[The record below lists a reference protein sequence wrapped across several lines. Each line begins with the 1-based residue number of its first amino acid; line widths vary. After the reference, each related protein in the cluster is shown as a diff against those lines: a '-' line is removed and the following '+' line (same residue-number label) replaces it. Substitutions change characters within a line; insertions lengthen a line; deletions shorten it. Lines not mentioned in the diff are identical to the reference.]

1 MKNTTWTKQTILAGT
16 AIAALVIGCTASA
29 AEPENNPSDP
39 AATSNTP
46 PAVVRHGGFG
56 GYDTQPGTLQGSPL
70 SPPFAGRTN
79 TGPMVRRS
87 GMNAARTNQNRPPN
101 PVVVLEP
108 LPLPNFPA
116 RTNHAA
122 PQGFSAR
129 RNYSEAFEAARGRMV
144 TNQIAAPGRGIAN
157 RKILDAMMKVPRH
170 NFVPAINL
178 SEAYEDK
185 PLDTGYGRL
194 LESPYLVASVADQLD
209 PKPTDRV
216 LEIGTGPGYL
226 AAVLSVLVNEVYTID
241 TNAVLV
247 HAAEVNLQR
256 TGCTN
261 VFVRS
266 AELAQGWPEAAPFDA
281 IVVND
286 NPEHVAAVLK
296 NQLKEGGRIVFA
308 GAQDGHLYSM
318 KKSGSQVVQVSSR
331 PVRLSPAAANNVE
344 LPAVRAATPI
354 RAN

>member
-1 MKNTTWTKQTILAGT
+1 
-16 AIAALVIGCTASA
+16 
-29 AEPENNPSDP
+29 
-39 AATSNTP
+39 
-46 PAVVRHGGFG
+46 
-56 GYDTQPGTLQGSPL
+56 
-70 SPPFAGRTN
+70 
-79 TGPMVRRS
+79 MVRRS
-87 GMNAARTNQNRPPN
+87 GMTAARASQNRPTN
-101 PVVVLEP
+101 TVVVLEASP
-108 LPLPNFPA
+108 PPNFPA

-122 PQGFSAR
+122 LQSFSAR
-129 RNYSEAFEAARGRMV
+129 RNYSAAFEAARGRMV
-144 TNQIAAPGRGIAN
+144 TNQIAGPGRGIAN
-157 RKILDAMMKVPRH
+157 PKILDAMMKVPRH

-226 AAVLSVLVNEVYTID
+226 AAVLSVLVQEVYTID
-241 TNAVLV
+241 TNADLV
-247 HAAEVNLQR
+247 HAVEVNLQR

-261 VFVRS
+261 VFLRS

-286 NPEHVAAVLK
+286 NPELIEAVLK
-296 NQLKEGGRIVFA
+296 NQLKEGGHIIFA
-308 GAQDGHLYSM
+308 GAPDGHLYSM
-318 KKSGSQVVQVSSR
+318 RKSGSQFVHVTSR

-344 LPAVRAATPI
+344 LPAVRAATRRSP
-354 RAN
+354 N

>member
-1 MKNTTWTKQTILAGT
+1 
-16 AIAALVIGCTASA
+16 
-29 AEPENNPSDP
+29 
-39 AATSNTP
+39 
-46 PAVVRHGGFG
+46 
-56 GYDTQPGTLQGSPL
+56 
-70 SPPFAGRTN
+70 
-79 TGPMVRRS
+79 
-87 GMNAARTNQNRPPN
+87 
-101 PVVVLEP
+101 
-108 LPLPNFPA
+108 
-116 RTNHAA
+116 
-122 PQGFSAR
+122 
-129 RNYSEAFEAARGRMV
+129 
-144 TNQIAAPGRGIAN
+144 
-157 RKILDAMMKVPRH
+157 MKVPRH

-247 HAAEVNLQR
+247 HAVEVNLQR

-266 AELAQGWPEAAPFDA
+266 AEVAQGWPEAAPFDA

-286 NPEHVAAVLK
+286 NPEHVDAVLA
-296 NQLKEGGRIVFA
+296 NQLKEGGRIIFA
-308 GAQDGHLYSM
+308 GAQDGNLHSM
-318 KKSGSQVVQVSSR
+318 RKFGSQIVNEFSR
-331 PVRLSPAAANNVE
+331 PVRLTPAAANKVE
-344 LPAVRAATPI
+344 LPAVRPMTRKRP
-354 RAN
+354 N